1 MLSLMG
7 QKKIATQKKFYTHQN
22 VLQEQSLNKD
32 IFRQTKSE
40 LSAHRTSLNS
50 KGYTLC
56 KRNINPDGRLE
67 IKVEMKSKETDKYI
81 CRSTWT
87 LTIYKQ

>member
-7 QKKIATQKKFYTHQN
+7 QKKIATQIKFYTHQN

-40 LSAHRTSLNS
+40 LSTHRTSLKKILKDILCV
-50 KGYTLC
+50 KGILTLMEGL
-56 KRNINPDGRLE
+56 R
-67 IKVEMKSKETDKYI
+67 
-81 CRSTWT
+81 
-87 LTIYKQ
+87 